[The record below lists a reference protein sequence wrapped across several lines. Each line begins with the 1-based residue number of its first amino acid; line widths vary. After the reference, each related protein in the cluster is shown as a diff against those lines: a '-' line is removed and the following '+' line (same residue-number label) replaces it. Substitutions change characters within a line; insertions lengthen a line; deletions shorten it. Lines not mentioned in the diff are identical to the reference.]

1 MDGTATVT
9 EVRRGRRRQ
18 AWWLVVAA
26 TCAFAPAATA
36 WASPAVAPRPQ
47 AACTGATYTV
57 VPGDGWYLIASKT
70 GVPVK
75 DLLAANGATLTTPL
89 FPNQKLCLPPAGSTV
104 PSTAPVTTVA
114 SGTVQIAQFPV
125 QGKCYFTDTFGA
137 PRSGGR
143 SHEGVDIIAKSGQY
157 VYAAVDGTLT
167 KQYIDAPGTLA
178 GNGWRLT
185 RSDGTYFF
193 YAHLS
198 AFAPGLKVGSAVKA
212 GQIIGQVGMTGNAG
226 TPHLHF
232 EAHPGGG
239 PAVNPT
245 PIVKAV
251 DGCNVT
257 SVPPEPGD
265 TPATTTP
272 ATTAPATTVPATTTP
287 ATTTPATTVP
297 ATTVPS
303 VGSAPGGASAGLWEF
318 VAPTLAFDTR
328 GAQFVPGRAVRVTI
342 GGVGGVPAAAPG
354 AMVRLMPRNAAGV
367 GYLML
372 HDCATGPDGTS
383 VLNVQPGRL
392 NVTMSLAALHDGSF
406 CLTSS
411 VAMDLRVYV
420 VGYETDTGAGVQP
433 MVTRRAL
440 DTRLSSKMSAG
451 ESRSMSPSR
460 LGTPLGSKAVTATIT
475 LLAPEADGAF
485 AIGPCGGTPWI
496 VNYTKGISQVFSA
509 IVRTNDAG
517 VCITTT
523 QAVHVVVDVTASWRT
538 SAGGLGVVGAT
549 RVLDSRPG
557 GVMPSGT
564 TVSAGTP
571 VGATSGQ
578 YTVTMLAM
586 GTPSSL
592 FFWNC
597 ADGKPAAAV
606 AHAPAWSRTTA
617 TVTVDVRGGQ
627 LCLATTAPAQ
637 VVVDL
642 VAAG

>member
-89 FPNQKLCLPPAGSTV
+89 FPNQKLCLPLAGSTV

-257 SVPPEPGD
+257 SVPPQPGD

-272 ATTAPATTVPATTTP
+272 A
-287 ATTTPATTVP
+287 
-297 ATTVPS
+297 
-303 VGSAPGGASAGLWEF
+303 
-318 VAPTLAFDTR
+318 
-328 GAQFVPGRAVRVTI
+328 
-342 GGVGGVPAAAPG
+342 
-354 AMVRLMPRNAAGV
+354 
-367 GYLML
+367 
-372 HDCATGPDGTS
+372 
-383 VLNVQPGRL
+383 
-392 NVTMSLAALHDGSF
+392 
-406 CLTSS
+406 
-411 VAMDLRVYV
+411 
-420 VGYETDTGAGVQP
+420 
-433 MVTRRAL
+433 
-440 DTRLSSKMSAG
+440 
-451 ESRSMSPSR
+451 
-460 LGTPLGSKAVTATIT
+460 
-475 LLAPEADGAF
+475 
-485 AIGPCGGTPWI
+485 
-496 VNYTKGISQVFSA
+496 
-509 IVRTNDAG
+509 
-517 VCITTT
+517 
-523 QAVHVVVDVTASWRT
+523 
-538 SAGGLGVVGAT
+538 
-549 RVLDSRPG
+549 
-557 GVMPSGT
+557 
-564 TVSAGTP
+564 
-571 VGATSGQ
+571 
-578 YTVTMLAM
+578 
-586 GTPSSL
+586 
-592 FFWNC
+592 
-597 ADGKPAAAV
+597 
-606 AHAPAWSRTTA
+606 
-617 TVTVDVRGGQ
+617 
-627 LCLATTAPAQ
+627 
-637 VVVDL
+637 
-642 VAAG
+642 